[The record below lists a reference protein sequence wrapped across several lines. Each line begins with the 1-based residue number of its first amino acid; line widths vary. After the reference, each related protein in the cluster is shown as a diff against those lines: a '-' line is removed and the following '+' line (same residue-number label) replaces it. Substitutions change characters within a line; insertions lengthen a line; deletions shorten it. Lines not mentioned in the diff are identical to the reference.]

1 MGEVGKV
8 TYSRLEKDQNSDESA
23 EVTYLILSLH
33 RDNTTRYGLA
43 YMPRMDVGPSE
54 KICLAVDSVIPILS
68 RLYKPFFKEYV
79 CEDRTIV
86 QRTIEEAIKKID
98 FQDEKLFNEKNKSL
112 NKQYKQQIS
121 GKQIYGDG
129 SYVKISNTYAT
140 DWLHKVLMHEIG
152 HELHHITYH
161 YVH

>member
-86 QRTIEEAIKKID
+86 QRTIEEAIKKILKSKSD
-98 FQDEKLFNEKNKSL
+98 FKNLCRQSDFWMWK
-112 NKQYKQQIS
+112 KQS
-121 GKQIYGDG
+121 
-129 SYVKISNTYAT
+129 
-140 DWLHKVLMHEIG
+140 
-152 HELHHITYH
+152 
-161 YVH
+161 

>member
-86 QRTIEEAIKKID
+86 QRTIEEAIKKDSIKSYLKKP
-98 FQDEKLFNEKNKSL
+98 FSMTELLEKTRLVFS
-112 NKQYKQQIS
+112 
-121 GKQIYGDG
+121 
-129 SYVKISNTYAT
+129 
-140 DWLHKVLMHEIG
+140 
-152 HELHHITYH
+152 
-161 YVH
+161 